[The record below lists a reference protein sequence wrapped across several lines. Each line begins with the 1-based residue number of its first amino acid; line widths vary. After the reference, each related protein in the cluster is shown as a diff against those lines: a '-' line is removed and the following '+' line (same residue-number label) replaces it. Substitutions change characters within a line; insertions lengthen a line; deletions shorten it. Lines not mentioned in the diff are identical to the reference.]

1 MTGSCDDVQCLGKR
15 ASDASI
21 CSEDVKVEDLPLH
34 QEPDEAYVDFGG
46 RFTRTPEGRPLVV
59 LRAELLTDKE
69 GRVSSAGCVSVR
81 HQGSGCCCTQ
91 LAAHSMH
98 WNEFA
103 MSQ

>member
-1 MTGSCDDVQCLGKR
+1 MTNSCDNVPCLGKG

-21 CSEDVKVEDLPLH
+21 CTEDVKVEDLPVH
-34 QEPDEAYVDFGG
+34 QEPEEAYADFGG

-81 HQGSGCCCTQ
+81 HWGSGCWCTQ
-91 LAAHSMH
+91 SAAHSMH
-98 WNEFA
+98 WNDFT